1 MKRFFIKVIE
11 TFESMGRARAANQL
25 AQMGMYK
32 EAKELMLN
40 GHINGHSCNNGQ
52 FNGHFKN
59 V

>member
-40 GHINGHSCNNGQ
+40 GHINGQ
-52 FNGHFKN
+52 YKN